1 MGIPDFL
8 SNGGGFSYDKA
19 WVEVEN
25 LQSYQKL
32 NDACKKVKEILH
44 HAKEDKNYPQIIKT
58 FMHSLDY
65 QNEVVDDGFFPELKE
80 LEAELDNFPP
90 TDKAFLH
97 SILGEIYLNYLSVEY
112 FSINKRTDVDVKDG
126 DVATYSTKQ
135 LLRTAKEHFLKS
147 IEDIENLKNR
157 KTIDYKEILL
167 GAYDDK
173 KNLMPTLYDFLA
185 HRALTEFF
193 EKDISRYEV
202 FDDNFDLSNNDLL
215 KPKDDFLKLEFDG
228 KLYEKSA
235 AHQAF
240 LIYQSLMR
248 LHDGD
253 TDKKTLL
260 FIDFTR
266 LQNYYSKSVSE
277 DKEEQYI
284 ATLREMENT
293 YADSDA
299 LRNEVRW
306 KIAKYHKD
314 KGEILKAKYIAQ
326 QIIDSND
333 DSIFVENA
341 KRLINNILLPTLR
354 ANVDKF
360 VPTEHEIV
368 FKTTHKN
375 IDKVYFRIGKVSKNF
390 FDKPDYLGNHYL
402 DTLARM
408 MSDCKDYSFDVEKN
422 PEHSSTT
429 SELSLP
435 PQPLGHYAVLISDRE
450 DFDKGETSYHLIRI
464 TDLVAVNASIPHS
477 NTIKVL
483 DRKSGQPVENAIVKV
498 TGSEYRENRSV
509 PVTYAEKNTDK
520 DGNAQFQQSEIQ
532 ARINHL
538 NFTVEKGDDF
548 IDKQSFSFT
557 YESGVSSSITLK
569 IFTDRA
575 LYRPG
580 QTVYFKGICFLK
592 DGNNINVLPNRQT
605 LLCVFDVNNQKVY
618 EATLTTNE
626 FGSISGSFQLG
637 TSVVLGNYRFWAG
650 NVSVSHSFSVEEYK
664 RPTFEVFTDDVKDE
678 IAVNQDVTITG
689 NAKTYSGVNV
699 ENAEVKYEVV
709 RSPRFRGW
717 WNFNYSMK
725 DKSVANG
732 IVKTDSDGKF
742 AITFNAKPDKTLPED
757 LGLTFTYNVKI
768 EVTSQDGETQVKN
781 TSLSVGYAGIFMQE
795 PLYGDILFKSRDA
808 FKEIPVSATNASGQP
823 VDCDV
828 TVIVKHLKNFAKPDR
843 NNKLDALEDDKAL
856 KTFAAKSNTRIDL
869 SFIDD
874 YEDGNYCVRYETKDA
889 QGHDINSESRF
900 TLVSEV
906 CEKADFNKYFWFDIA
921 KHTCQPGDT
930 AKFIFGTSQKDV
942 LLWYEIFQGDRP
954 LTGERRI
961 TLSQNSQIVE
971 FPITAENRGGISIRY
986 FFVKDN
992 QSYSNTSGVH
1002 VPYEN
1007 KNLDIKYESFRDKL
1021 QPGEQETI
1029 RLKILDHKGQ
1039 PVNAELLAALYDESL
1054 DAIRSNVWQLYYLYD
1069 SNPYCGWYSV
1079 CGFDTAAR
1087 NQLSHVSES
1096 SFYSSSFQLILNW
1109 FHHQIQHFGRRNMF
1123 MRNMFMGTAFG
1134 GMMMA
1139 SASAPTGMGMAMAS
1153 PMSGM
1158 MGMMAMQSMAAQQAD
1173 NSMMAK
1179 AMEATKAQDDA
1190 PATPQAES
1198 ADFETVK
1205 VREKFSETAFFE
1217 PHLVTDPEG
1226 NVLIEFTIPESL
1238 TKWHFKAV
1246 AHTKDM
1252 QYSISENHLI
1262 TQKSF
1267 MVEPNLPRFFMEGD
1281 QITIPVKIS
1290 NLTDQPLSG
1299 KAKIAILDAQTQAPV
1314 EDYGIDLTTKEFT
1327 VDANHTGITE
1337 FAITIPKRP
1346 EPVIVK
1352 IVGISDGYSD
1362 GSQKYVPV
1370 LTTRTLITESQS
1382 FNIRAR
1388 QTKQFTVEG
1397 LKQQSQTQ
1405 DNQSFTFEFTSNPAW
1420 MAFMALPSLRET
1432 TSDNLHS
1439 VMSAYYANSVARK
1452 IITSNPGLE
1461 ATYNALSEEDLKS
1474 PLEKNQEL
1482 KNILL
1487 NETPWL
1493 LYAKNESEGMKKLA
1507 HLFNKKAVDDVNSV
1521 YIKKLKE
1528 GQYYDGG
1535 WPWLKGMKQSQ
1546 FITQDILIDL
1556 GRLRKL
1562 DAIENEDDRNAIE
1575 QMTKLAIGYIDSQLE
1590 EDYKY
1595 LKERLKPE
1603 ELETYFPGYYA
1614 IQYFYARSYFTELP
1628 LPQSTQ
1634 EAYNFYL
1641 EKIEKHWTNFTMY
1654 GSAMIAIT
1662 FKRLGRPEI
1671 PAKIIEMFQNNAQ
1684 YSEEFGMYYSKNLN
1698 GYHWY
1703 NSPIETQAAIIEA
1716 FAEFNKPHEVEEL
1729 KIWLIKN
1736 KQTNSWSSVRAT
1748 VEAVYA
1754 LLMNGERLNTKEQPC
1769 KITIGGNRLDG
1780 QYSEGAAY
1788 IKKTY
1793 PKAEIS
1799 QSLADITIENPN
1811 SHIAYGASYIQ
1822 YFEEYENVRS
1832 TANGLTLKK
1841 ELYLIKKNDLGEDI
1855 ATLVTPDTPLH
1866 PGDKIKARFVMT
1878 TDRDLEFVFL
1888 KDNHSA
1894 TFEPSNKLSGMRH
1907 QDSLWSYESTKDA
1920 AEEFFID
1927 FMQRGTYVFEYQLFA
1942 VHKGILSNGIATVE
1956 CMYAPEFRA
1965 NSTSQKVKVE

>member
-1 MGIPDFL
+1 MDTKP
-8 SNGGGFSYDKA
+8 SYTEA
-19 WVEVEN
+19 WAEVKQLE
-25 LQSYQKL
+25 SKQKI
-32 NDACKKVKEILH
+32 NDACKKAKEILQQ
-44 HAKEDKNYPQIIKT
+44 ARADKNYPQIIKT
-58 FMHSLDY
+58 FIHSLDY

-90 TDKAFLH
+90 ADKAFLH

-147 IEDIENLKNR
+147 IEDIEPLKNR
-157 KTIDYKEILL
+157 KTIDYKDILL
-167 GAYDDK
+167 GSYDDK
-173 KNLMPTLYDFLA
+173 HNLMPTLYDFLA

-215 KPKDDFLKLEFDG
+215 KPKDYFLKLEFDG
-228 KLYEKSA
+228 KLYENSA
-235 AHQAF
+235 AYQAF
-240 LIYQSLMR
+240 LIYQNLIR

-253 TDKKTLL
+253 SDKKSLL
-260 FIDFTR
+260 YNDFTR
-266 LQNYYSKSVSE
+266 LRNYYSRSVSE
-277 DKEEQYI
+277 DKQEQYI
-284 ATLREMENT
+284 ATLRAMETT

-299 LRNEVRW
+299 LRDQVRW
-306 KIAKYHKD
+306 EIAKYYD
-314 KGEILKAKYIAQ
+314 GKGDVMKAKYVAQ
-326 QIIDSND
+326 QIIDSNAD
-333 DSIFVENA
+333 NNSVSNA
-341 KRLINNILLPTLR
+341 KILIYNVLLPNLS
-354 ANVDKF
+354 ANVDKYI
-360 VPTEHEIV
+360 PTEHEIV

-375 IDKVYFRIGKVSKNF
+375 IDKVYFRIGKVSRSF
-390 FDKPDYLGNHYL
+390 FDKPGYLGSNYL
-402 DTLARM
+402 DGLAQVM
-408 MSDCKDYSFDVEKN
+408 TDCKNYSFDVEKN
-422 PEHSSTT
+422 PEHAFTT

-435 PQPLGHYAVLISDRE
+435 PQPFGYYAIMISNRE
-450 DFDKGETSYHLIRI
+450 DFSLGSTYFHLIQI
-464 TDLVAVNASIPHS
+464 TDLVAVDAPMPNS

-483 DRKSGQPVENAIVKV
+483 DRTTGQPVENAIVTV
-498 TGSEYRENRSV
+498 TGEEYRDHRSV
-509 PVTYAEKNTDK
+509 TVTYAEKNTDK

-532 ARINHL
+532 ARINSL
-538 NFTVEKGDDF
+538 DFTVKKGDDF
-548 IDKQSFSFT
+548 LDKNSFSFT
-557 YESGVSSSITLK
+557 YESGVSSSTTLK

-580 QTVYFKGICFLK
+580 QTVYFKGIYFSK
-592 DGNNINVLPNRQT
+592 EGNNINVLPNRK
-605 LLCVFDVNNQKVY
+605 VFLSVLDINRQKVY
-618 EATLTTNE
+618 DDILTTNE

-637 TSVVLGNYRFWAG
+637 TSVVLGCYNFWLTSTY
-650 NVSVSHSFSVEEYK
+650 NVSIVHTFSVEEYK
-664 RPTFEVFTDDVKDE
+664 RPTFEVFTDEVKDE
-678 IAVNQDVTITG
+678 IALNQNVTITG

-699 ENAEVKYEVV
+699 ENAEVKYEII
-709 RSPRFRGW
+709 RAPRFRGW
-717 WNFNYSMK
+717 WCFNYKMK
-725 DKSVANG
+725 EKSVANG
-732 IVKTDSDGKF
+732 IVKTDADGKF

-757 LGLTFTYNVKI
+757 LGLTFTYKVKI

-781 TSLSVGYAGIFMQE
+781 TSLSVGYASIFMQA
-795 PLYGDILFKSRDA
+795 PLYGDLLFKGRDA
-808 FKEIPVSATNASGQP
+808 FKEVPIAATNASGQP

-828 TVIVKHLKNFAKPDR
+828 TVIIKHLKNFAKPDR
-843 NNKLDALEDDKAL
+843 NNKLDALEDDKVL
-856 KTFAAKSNTRIDL
+856 KTFVAKSNTRIDL
-869 SFIDD
+869 SLIDD

-889 QGHDINSESRF
+889 QGHDINAESRF

-921 KHTCQPGDT
+921 KRTCYPGET

-954 LTGERRI
+954 LTDERRI

-992 QSYSNTSGVH
+992 QSYSNTTGVH

-1007 KNLDIKYESFRDKL
+1007 KHLDIKYESFRDKL

-1029 RLKILDHKGQ
+1029 RLKILDHNGQ
-1039 PVNAELLAALYDESL
+1039 PVNAELLATLYDESL

-1069 SNPYCGWYSV
+1069 SNPYCNGYHTYR
-1079 CGFDTAAR
+1079 FDTAHR
-1087 NQLSHVSES
+1087 GLLSIENPS
-1096 SFYSSSFQLILNW
+1096 SYYTYSFRLILNW
-1109 FHHQIQHFGRRNMF
+1109 FSHRIQHFGRQNIL
-1123 MRNMFMGTAFG
+1123 MRNMMFGGSAFG

-1139 SASAPTGMGMAMAS
+1139 SASAPMGMAMAS
-1153 PMSGM
+1153 PMTGM
-1158 MGMMAMQSMAAQQAD
+1158 MGMMMMNAKQAD
-1173 NSMMAK
+1173 NSMMAQ
-1179 AMEATKAQDDA
+1179 AIAAPMAQDNV
-1190 PATPQAES
+1190 PTPPQADS
-1198 ADFETVK
+1198 TNFDNVK
-1205 VREKFSETAFFE
+1205 VRENFSETAFFE
-1217 PHLVTDPEG
+1217 PHLVTDSEG

-1252 QYSISENHLI
+1252 QHSISENHLI

-1299 KAKIAILDAQTQAPV
+1299 KAKIDILDAQTQAPV
-1314 EDYGIDLTTKEFT
+1314 EDYGIDLTTKEFS

-1337 FAITIPKRP
+1337 FAIAIPKRP

-1382 FNIRAR
+1382 FNIRAH

-1507 HLFNKKAVDDVNSV
+1507 HLFNKKAVDEVNSV

-1535 WPWLKGMKQSQ
+1535 WPWHKGMKQNQ

-1562 DAIENEDDRNAIE
+1562 DAIENENDRKAIE
-1575 QMTKLAIGYIDSQLE
+1575 QMTKLAIGYIDKQLE
-1590 EDYKY
+1590 EDYKD

-1769 KITIGGNRLDG
+1769 KITIGGKRLDG

-1841 ELYLIKKNDLGEDI
+1841 ELYLIKKNDLGEDV
-1855 ATLVTPDTPLH
+1855 ATLVTPGTPLH

-1907 QDSLWSYESTKDA
+1907 QDSLWYYESTKDA